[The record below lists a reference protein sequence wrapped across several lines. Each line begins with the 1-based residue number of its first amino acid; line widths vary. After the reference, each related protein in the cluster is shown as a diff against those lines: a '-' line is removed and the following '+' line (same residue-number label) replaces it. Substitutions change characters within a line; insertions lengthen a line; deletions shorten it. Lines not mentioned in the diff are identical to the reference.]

1 MMNGLAL
8 ATCDRALAPG
18 KAPEWVHLFP
28 QGQMTRSNITAR
40 DGRKFD
46 LADPGAIVLAFQ
58 AAGVDLP
65 IDYEHQND
73 RPEAKNNGP
82 VPAAGWIKALRSDD
96 QGLWGRVEWTATA
109 REMIANREYRYL
121 SPSFLYHPKTTAIVR
136 LKGAGLV
143 HNPNLH
149 LTALASQ
156 DSTMPPAPNPMQ
168 QITDALGLGPDATP
182 EAVLAAIMDMK
193 SAVAKIMGKDDMT
206 GATMA
211 ELASG
216 AVVPDPAKYV
226 PIATVQAMLTERN
239 ANIAT
244 MSEGRAAEKVADATR
259 KGYLSPAMKE
269 WATGLCQSD
278 EASFDQFIAKSIP
291 QFAHLMQPSKVT
303 GVPPAARGASAAES
317 EAAGAICAQLGLK
330 PDALNS

>member
-28 QGQMTRSNITAR
+28 HGQMTGR

-46 LADPGAIVLAFQ
+46 LADPGTIVLAFQ

-82 VPAAGWIKALRSDD
+82 VPAAGWIKALRSDET
-96 QGLWGRVEWTATA
+96 GLWGRVEWTATA

-149 LTALASQ
+149 LTALASKAQ
-156 DSTMPPAPNPMQ
+156 HHAARTK
-168 QITDALGLGPDATP
+168 PDAT
-182 EAVLAAIMDMK
+182 D
-193 SAVAKIMGKDDMT
+193 
-206 GATMA
+206 
-211 ELASG
+211 
-216 AVVPDPAKYV
+216 Y
-226 PIATVQAMLTERN
+226 
-239 ANIAT
+239 
-244 MSEGRAAEKVADATR
+244 
-259 KGYLSPAMKE
+259 
-269 WATGLCQSD
+269 
-278 EASFDQFIAKSIP
+278 
-291 QFAHLMQPSKVT
+291 
-303 GVPPAARGASAAES
+303 RGSW
-317 EAAGAICAQLGLK
+317 
-330 PDALNS
+330 PWP